1 MALILIGIDE
11 AGYGPLLGPLCVGYA
26 AVRVEAWAPGDPA
39 PDLWAALS
47 SSVCRAGGRLPDAR
61 GRIAI
66 DDSKRLKLPNAGARH
81 PLTHLERG
89 VHAFL
94 RALGRRPADDHALLA
109 ALGADAQ
116 PAPWYAVQP
125 TPSPASADPL
135 AMDIAGNV
143 LARGL
148 ADANITILEMACAVI
163 NEATFNATVKREGTK
178 AAATALGLGAHV
190 RDAWDRWGTLGTGGA
205 AGSSAPDGVRIV
217 CDRQGGRTDYEQY
230 LTRLVPG
237 AGVRVIEQRPE
248 RARYELASHDR
259 AVHVLFQPEAEQAC
273 LPVALASMIAKLCR
287 ETLMARFNRYW
298 SSRIPELKPTAG
310 YAEDARRWLKDA
322 GPRVTRDDRAA
333 LIRIA

>member
-39 PDLWAALS
+39 PDLWRTLS
-47 SSVCRAGGRLPDAR
+47 ASVCRAGGRLPDAR

-66 DDSKRLKLPNAGARH
+66 DDSKKLKLPNAGARH

-94 RALGRRPADDHALLA
+94 RALGRRPTDDHALLA

-116 PAPWYAVQP
+116 PAPWYAGPP
-125 TPSPASADPL
+125 TPAPASADPL

-148 ADANITILEMACAVI
+148 ADAHVTILEMACAVI
-163 NEATFNATVKREGTK
+163 NEADFNATVKREGTK
-178 AAATALGLGAHV
+178 AAATALGLGAHL
-190 RDAWDRWGTLGTGGA
+190 RDAWDRWGSLGAGGA
-205 AGSSAPDGVRIV
+205 SAPDGVRVV

-230 LTRLVPG
+230 LARLVPG
-237 AGVRVIEQRPE
+237 AAVRVIEQRPE
-248 RARYELASHDR
+248 RARYELAGAGRSI
-259 AVHVLFQPEAEQAC
+259 HVLFQPEAEQAC

-287 ETLMARFNRYW
+287 ETLMARFNRHW

-310 YAEDARRWLKDA
+310 YAEDARRWLRDA
-322 GPRVTRDDRAA
+322 GPRVSRQEREV